1 MFDQGQFRP
10 GMGLA
15 EVYLIH
21 KGADEEDTSSRS
33 AQDVLWRERVGN
45 RLWIETYA
53 LVGDFDDEITGCGLK
68 GCVYQFV

>member
-10 GMGLA
+10 RMGLA

-21 KGADEEDTSSRS
+21 KSADEEDTSSRS

-45 RLWIETYA
+45 GVRVESRP
-53 LVGDFDDEITGCGLK
+53 LVSNFDDQI
-68 GCVYQFV
+68 